1 MEEKANYKMEMAER
15 NKQNMYK
22 NLIDQRKQK
31 LEGLNQSNDITDS
44 QMNLR

>member
-1 MEEKANYKMEMAER
+1 MDEVEEKANYKMEMAER

-44 QMNLR
+44 